1 MNFPRRMPLRSNS
14 LAAWLFA
21 ACAVLA
27 AIAVRFAFVG
37 VLPTGVAFA
46 AFIPAVILVTYFSGL
61 WPAVASV
68 AISAVAGWYLFM
80 PEVSLRDFGDWALNF
95 GPFLAIC
102 AVAIPIIHFF
112 RMTLDEL
119 ERERVKSAALAEQ
132 REVLFRELQHRVS
145 NNLAIV
151 SSLINLQRASV
162 TDENARQALAEAATR
177 LALIAKIQRRLHDPS
192 GVQYQFGAFVEDLA
206 RDVLQA
212 SGAQNIVCLVSAAD
226 AKIDEEKLVP
236 IALIVTELISNALE
250 HGFAEREGGTIR
262 IDLTPQSDRLMLT
275 VADDG
280 KGLPEGFSVETAS
293 SMGLRIV
300 QALAQQ
306 INGRLT
312 MENDHGAICRLE
324 FVAEPSAA

>member
-1 MNFPRRMPLRSNS
+1 MNFLRRMPLRSNS

-37 VLPTGVAFA
+37 VLPKGVAFA
-46 AFIPAVILVTYFSGL
+46 SFIPAVILVTYFSGL
-61 WPAVASV
+61 WPAIATVVASTL
-68 AISAVAGWYLFM
+68 AGWHFFM
-80 PEVSLRDFGDWALNF
+80 PSLTLNDLGDWAFNF

-112 RMTLDEL
+112 RMTSDEL
-119 ERERVKSAALAEQ
+119 ERERAKSAALAEQ

-162 TDENARQALAEAATR
+162 TDETAKQALAEAATR
-177 LALIAKIQRRLHDPS
+177 LALIGKIQRRLHDPS
-192 GVQYQFGAFVEDLA
+192 GVRYQFGAFVEDLA

-212 SGAQNIVCLVSAAD
+212 SGAKNIVCLVSAAE
-226 AKIDEEKLVP
+226 AKIDEDKLVP

-250 HGFAEREGGTIR
+250 HGFAERQRGTIR
-262 IDLTPQSDRLMLT
+262 IDLTPQGDNFMLT

-280 KGLPEGFSVETAS
+280 KGLPRGFSVERAS

-300 QALAQQ
+300 QSLAQQ

-312 MENDHGAICRLE
+312 MENNQGAICRLE
-324 FVAEPSAA
+324 FQS